1 MAGHR
6 RRRDPGEEL
15 RPTLRQSRPA
25 TRRAKLMV
33 RYAAAADAAARLA
46 VAVDYLRGAAA
57 RRHPDQD
64 RADEIL
70 GAVTTSIIAAGDELL
85 ALQAREVVSFRVR
98 EPVR

>member
-33 RYAAAADAAARLA
+33 RYAAADAAARLA

-85 ALQAREVVSFRVR
+85 ALQAREAVSFRVR